1 MSAHALTSSISY
13 HPPHHAPRPRPTLAP
28 VHIGNRVPPQTP
40 GLHLQRGR
48 GPPDPQ
54 RMDPKAAGRR
64 RLVPRGGGARER
76 GGHVR
81 FCIST
86 PRNSEAAI
94 PPSGTPNLWPHC
106 AHAFSLC
113 PAPPPASRPTPAQF
127 VHRATPSS
135 LLILSSALAVPPLC
149 IGVHSIPSVSISR
162 TFLCS
167 ALLLRTA
174 PHRIA
179 PHRSALL
186 FPTVSLTFLCSL
198 RSASHR
204 S

>member
-1 MSAHALTSSISY
+1 M
-13 HPPHHAPRPRPTLAP
+13 
-28 VHIGNRVPPQTP
+28 
-40 GLHLQRGR
+40 QRGR
-48 GPPDPQ
+48 GPPDSQ

-94 PPSGTPNLWPHC
+94 PPSRDSQSVATLRARLLPL
-106 AHAFSLC
+106 
-113 PAPPPASRPTPAQF
+113 SRPALRLPPYPRPIRSSCDALLTP
-127 VHRATPSS
+127 HP
-135 LLILSSALAVPPLC
+135 LLRTRCPPLC

-186 FPTVSLTFLCSL
+186 FPTVSLTFICSL